1 MRKGTTG
8 SKTENAKGRG
18 ESGKRK
24 SDALQTDDDL
34 QSIGGCT
41 TVAEERE
48 SRQVPRERKRERERG
63 VDALD
68 EKEAERQKARGGAA
82 RRFIAPLHRG
92 SRCVWI
98 SSVAGKY
105 SDG

>member
-48 SRQVPRERKRERERG
+48 RVVRFPEREK
-63 VDALD
+63 
-68 EKEAERQKARGGAA
+68 EKEREG
-82 RRFIAPLHRG
+82 
-92 SRCVWI
+92 
-98 SSVAGKY
+98 
-105 SDG
+105 